1 LNQSRLQEDFLSK
14 RKYLNSALSFLQ
26 TLLELESNGDEGD
39 NLLLSSLAAVLFSP
53 LCDAALAGGIG
64 IGGGRDAEKTRAQ
77 IEVVLK
83 AIAEQVGGVSA

>member
-53 LCDAALAGGIG
+53 LCDAALAIG